1 MHTPIISIINGEPLT
16 STEVI
21 AEGMQQ
27 KHRTVVQLVRKY
39 GDMLSGMGRV
49 QFEVAPFATRGGRQV
64 REVAMLNERQAAFL
78 ISLMRNSEPVVSFKA
93 ALINEFYRMRDALN
107 QRDQNLWQQLQSAI
121 AREVDSAVRASFGS
135 RLMLDRK
142 KDKPIL
148 QGEIH
153 RLESEIQ
160 PGLLLN

>member
-1 MHTPIISIINGEPLT
+1 
-16 STEVI
+16 
-21 AEGMQQ
+21 
-27 KHRTVVQLVRKY
+27 
-39 GDMLSGMGRV
+39 
-49 QFEVAPFATRGGRQV
+49 
-64 REVAMLNERQAAFL
+64 
-78 ISLMRNSEPVVSFKA
+78 
-93 ALINEFYRMRDALN
+93 MRDALK
-107 QRDQNLWQQLQSAI
+107 QRDMNLWQQLQSAI